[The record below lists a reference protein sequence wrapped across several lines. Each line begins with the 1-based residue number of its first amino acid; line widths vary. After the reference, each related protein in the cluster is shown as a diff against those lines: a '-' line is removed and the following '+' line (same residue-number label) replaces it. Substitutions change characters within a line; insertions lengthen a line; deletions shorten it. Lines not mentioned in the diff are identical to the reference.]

1 MPNRYKNNRI
11 IENNLKLYEKARKKR
26 GIPGS
31 LSQYKMRRTR
41 RPTAEEIATIEP
53 IGHIW
58 TTGDRLYKLAE
69 KYYNDPTLWWVIAWY
84 NNRPTEGHFKV
95 GDVIQ
100 IPTPIERVYGLMRM

>member
-1 MPNRYKNNRI
+1 MKKINIYRKNI
-11 IENNLKLYEKARKKR
+11 DATKAAM
-26 GIPGS
+26 GIPTIPV
-31 LSQYKMRRTR
+31 MMD
-41 RPTAEEIATIEP
+41 PPWMNPNVTAKEMATIEP